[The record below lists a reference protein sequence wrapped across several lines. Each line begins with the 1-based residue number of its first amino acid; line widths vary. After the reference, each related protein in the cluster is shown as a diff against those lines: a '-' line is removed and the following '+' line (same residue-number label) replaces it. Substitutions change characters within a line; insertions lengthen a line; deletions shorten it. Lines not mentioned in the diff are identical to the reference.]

1 MHMLRTSYERA
12 LMKERVMAA
21 SYGSEAQSDKL
32 YSTYVALRIKMS
44 QAQDPHIQRDGK
56 NWVKTY

>member
-1 MHMLRTSYERA
+1 MHMLRTSTGYER
-12 LMKERVMAA
+12 A

-32 YSTYVALRIKMS
+32 YSTYIALRINMS
-44 QAQDPHIQRDGK
+44 QAQDPQIQRDGK